1 MTVLVSLLTVSI
13 ATGCSANA
21 KAGTN
26 ALSGPVTVGLIAAVL
41 VCVVV
46 YGVAMALA
54 RMITQALAVLTRL
67 IAGLVQLAIG
77 AVVLGVIAL
86 AVLVVSRTT

>member
-1 MTVLVSLLTVSI
+1 MAGIVSLFALSI
-13 ATGCSANA
+13 TTACSPAGGGSAN
-21 KAGTN
+21 GLT
-26 ALSGPVTVGLIAAVL
+26 GPISVGLIAAVL

-46 YGVAMALA
+46 YGAAMALA

-86 AVLVVSRTT
+86 AVLVVSRT